1 MLCVTACAPLAPTGA
16 APGYVAPM
24 SLGMLAALGSAL
36 AWAVGAILFRRIGE
50 RASPSA
56 MNLAKSLM
64 GIVLLGVAVA
74 VTGVS
79 PIDRESL
86 WRLAASGVLGIAVG
100 DTLFFAAL
108 VRLEPRTTLLLA
120 SVGHVFAVLLSVLLL
135 GERPT
140 GLAWVGIAL
149 VIGGVGWVLQAGAEV
164 PQEGASGA
172 GAAGLEGAGKA
183 AGKGAAGLEAAG
195 KGAAGRWPSERVIG
209 ILCGVGSALATSS
222 SLLLAK
228 TGVGGDVSTLEAAWV
243 RLAAGVVAVGLV
255 SAARGHLRA
264 DLGVLRLPGLVR
276 ELGVA
281 VIVVMFGGF
290 WLSLVSLRYADASVA
305 TALAATEPVFVLPL
319 AKWWLGERV
328 TIAAVVAACV
338 VVIGVGL
345 IVVGTG

>member
-1 MLCVTACAPLAPTGA
+1 
-16 APGYVAPM
+16 
-24 SLGMLAALGSAL
+24 
-36 AWAVGAILFRRIGE
+36 
-50 RASPSA
+50 
-56 MNLAKSLM
+56 
-64 GIVLLGVAVA
+64 
-74 VTGVS
+74 
-79 PIDRESL
+79 
-86 WRLAASGVLGIAVG
+86 
-100 DTLFFAAL
+100 
-108 VRLEPRTTLLLA
+108 
-120 SVGHVFAVLLSVLLL
+120 
-135 GERPT
+135 
-140 GLAWVGIAL
+140 
-149 VIGGVGWVLQAGAEV
+149 
-164 PQEGASGA
+164 
-172 GAAGLEGAGKA
+172 
-183 AGKGAAGLEAAG
+183 
-195 KGAAGRWPSERVIG
+195 
-209 ILCGVGSALATSS
+209 LATSS

-228 TGVGGDVSTLEAAWV
+228 TGVGGEVSTLEAAWV

-255 SAARGHLRA
+255 SAVRGHLRA